1 MGVLGTVFA
10 AVALLFVGLMVI
22 SQFLVRSR
30 ARAMNGVKV
39 PGLPGELGARITGSR
54 HALVYFFS
62 PACAACRAI
71 TPRIR
76 ALEKDHAN
84 VFAVDVTHA
93 MELAQSLKVMA
104 TPSTVEIENGTIT
117 GYHVGPVPEAVMQ
130 RFAAG

>member
-1 MGVLGTVFA
+1 MGTFSIVVGALAFGF
-10 AVALLFVGLMVI
+10 VALMLGMQV
-22 SQFLVRSR
+22 LVRRR
-30 ARAMNGVKV
+30 ARAMNGAPV
-39 PGLPGELGARITGSR
+39 PALSGELGGRIARSG

-76 ALEKDHAN
+76 QLEQHNPN
-84 VFAVDVTHA
+84 VFAVDVSRDLQ
-93 MELAQSLKVMA
+93 LAQSLKVMA

-117 GYHVGPVPEAVMQ
+117 GFHVGPVPEAVMA